1 MAAREIVLKTITDP
15 KVAKKVEKAL
25 SKTPEKVE
33 ALKKAKED
41 LVKKGFILK

>member
-1 MAAREIVLKTITDP
+1 MAAREIVIKTVTDK
-15 KVAKKVEKAL
+15 KVAEKIDKAL

-33 ALKKAKED
+33 AIKKAKED